1 MKTIVDYFNHN
12 ATHFAMKRAVIM
24 LNDKGEEAE
33 CLTYS
38 DLQQKTLKLAGHIQQ
53 NFKKGDRALLL
64 YRTGIDFII
73 SFIACEFCGIIPVP
87 MSLYAKNSP
96 HFHRIEHIMQDA
108 DVNLILTTKKLHAE
122 VLEWLIKSPHSITP
136 CLPSD
141 ALTGEHTWSSA
152 NVTPEDLAFIQYT
165 SGSTSNPKGVMVSHG
180 NLIHNC
186 MLIKHKYHHDHN
198 TVMGGWLPFYH
209 DMGLIG
215 LILQS
220 LYLGSSLVLMSP
232 VAFVKHPMNW
242 LRAISTYR
250 INTSG
255 GPNFCFEHCVEKAD
269 DEKLTGI
276 DLSHWHACFNG
287 SEPIKAQ
294 TIDLFSARFARYGF
308 DRKQFYPC
316 YGMAE
321 TTLFVSGGTPGVEH
335 DTLCVDRDALAANKV
350 VFQQPGASTAI
361 VLVSSGQAFDLDV
374 IIVDPITCKRLP
386 DNEVGEVWIH
396 GASVAQGYW
405 GKDEYTTITFHA
417 EPSPADGKHYLR
429 TGDMGFLHHNEL
441 YITGRQK
448 DLVIINGRN
457 IYPQDIEQCVQESDP
472 LFTGGLS
479 AAFGLEGEKGERVV
493 VVQEINKRHG
503 LDEQNLNQLLTKI
516 RYEISRC
523 FEVPVAMITLIS
535 RGTLPRTTSGKV
547 QRRRTK
553 ELWLSGE
560 LVPLFYLG
568 TPPYQEKN
576 KLYLY
581 SE

>member
-1 MKTIVDYFNHN
+1 MKTIVDYFNDN
-12 ATHFAMKRAVIM
+12 VGYSATKRAVIM

-33 CLTYS
+33 SVTYA
-38 DLQQKTLKLAGHIQQ
+38 DLQQRILTLAGYLQQ
-53 NFKKGDRALLL
+53 NVKKGERALLL
-64 YRTGIDFII
+64 YRTGIEFII
-73 SFIACEFCGIIPVP
+73 SFMACEFCGIVCVP
-87 MSLYAKNSP
+87 MSLYAKKSP

-108 DVNLILTTKKLHAE
+108 DVNLILTTEKLHAE
-122 VLEWLIKSPHSITP
+122 VLEWLSETPYSATP

-141 ALTGEHTWSSA
+141 TLVGERPWHSA
-152 NVTPEDLAFIQYT
+152 GVTPADLAFLQYT
-165 SGSTSNPKGVMVSHG
+165 SGSTGNPKGVMVSHG

-186 MLIKHKYHHDHN
+186 LLIKNKYRHDHN

-220 LYLGSSLVLMSP
+220 LYLGASLVLMSP

-269 DEKLTGI
+269 DEKLAGI

-294 TIDLFSARFARYGF
+294 TIELFSERFSRYGF

-321 TTLFVSGGTPGVEH
+321 TTLFVSGGTPGVAH
-335 DTLCVDRDALAANKV
+335 DTLCVDREALAANKV
-350 VFQQPGASTAI
+350 IFQRPDTDAAI
-361 VLVSSGQAFDLDV
+361 VLVSSGQAYDLDV
-374 IIVDPITCKRLP
+374 IAVDPLTHKRLP
-386 DNEVGEVWIH
+386 DDEVGEIWVH

-405 GKDEYTTITFHA
+405 GKIEHTKAAFHA
-417 EPSPADGKHYLR
+417 ETEPANGKRYLR
-429 TGDMGFLHHNEL
+429 TGDMGFLHHDEL

-448 DLVIINGRN
+448 DLVIVNGRN
-457 IYPQDIEQCVQESDP
+457 IYPQDIEHCIRESDP
-472 LFTGGLS
+472 LFAGGLS
-479 AAFGLEGEKGERVV
+479 AAFGLEGDRGERVV

-503 LDEQNLNQLLTKI
+503 LDNQQLNKRLTQL
-516 RYEISRC
+516 RYEISRY
-523 FEVPVAMITLIS
+523 FEVPVAMITLIA

-560 LVPLFYLG
+560 LVPLFCLDEHSVN
-568 TPPYQEKN
+568 EK
-576 KLYLY
+576 K
-581 SE
+581 